1 MTLSQHF
8 RLAGMATMLSA
19 LLAVPAVEAADKPFG
34 YTEGADIITVPVS
47 DGRIDT
53 ISGVIF
59 HQAKSLRAIDQLCMT
74 VMVPRTT
81 APKPAVIYFP
91 GGGFTSADH
100 EKFIEMRYALARAG
114 FAVAAAEYR
123 PVPTKFPGL
132 IEDGKAAVRFLR
144 AHAKEWGV
152 DPNKIGVLG
161 DSAGGYLVEMLGTTN
176 GEKGWDK
183 GDWTD
188 VSSDVQAVVSLY
200 GLSDLLN
207 IGEGLGEA
215 QEKVHASPAVT
226 EALLV
231 NGPAFR
237 DFPGA
242 SIHSDKKKAL
252 NASAIGHVDGTE
264 PPFLLLHGSN
274 DRLVSPM
281 QSAHLFEALKAKKV
295 DAQYVLVEGAQH
307 GDLPWYQAPL
317 IERVVSFFKAKLGEP
332 QKAGENKGGNL

>member
-1 MTLSQHF
+1 MLSPTTAARIEMISNVVYRQVTSPVGVKPLHMTLF
-8 RLAGMATMLSA
+8 
-19 LLAVPAVEAADKPFG
+19 VPGTDSEKRPA
-34 YTEGADIITVPVS
+34 II
-47 DGRIDT
+47 
-53 ISGVIF
+53 F
-59 HQAKSLRAIDQLCMT
+59 
-74 VMVPRTT
+74 
-81 APKPAVIYFP
+81 FP
-91 GGGFTSADH
+91 GGGFMSANKDQFL
-100 EKFIEMRYALARAG
+100 ELRYALARAG
-114 FAVAAAEYR
+114 FVVASAEYR
-123 PVPTKFPGL
+123 TIPAKYPAPV
-132 IEDGKAAVRFLR
+132 EDAKAAVRYLR
-144 AHAKEWGV
+144 AHAKEFGI
-152 DPNKIGVLG
+152 DPDKTGVLG
-161 DSAGGYLVEMLGTTN
+161 GSAGGYVVKMLGTTN

-188 VSSDVQAVVSLY
+188 VSSDVQAVVLLY

-252 NASAIGHVDGTE
+252 NASTIGHVDGTE
-264 PPFLLLHGSN
+264 PPFLLHGSN

-295 DAQYVLVEGAQH
+295 NAQYVLVEGAQH

>member
-1 MTLSQHF
+1 MISNVVYRQVTSPVGVKPLHMTLF
-8 RLAGMATMLSA
+8 
-19 LLAVPAVEAADKPFG
+19 VPGTDSEKRPA
-34 YTEGADIITVPVS
+34 II
-47 DGRIDT
+47 
-53 ISGVIF
+53 F
-59 HQAKSLRAIDQLCMT
+59 
-74 VMVPRTT
+74 
-81 APKPAVIYFP
+81 FP
-91 GGGFTSADH
+91 GGGFMSANKDQFL
-100 EKFIEMRYALARAG
+100 ELRYALARAG
-114 FAVAAAEYR
+114 FVVASAEYR
-123 PVPTKFPGL
+123 TIPAKYPAPV
-132 IEDGKAAVRFLR
+132 EDAKAAVRYLR
-144 AHAKEWGV
+144 AHAKEFGI
-152 DPNKIGVLG
+152 DPDKIGVLG
-161 DSAGGYLVEMLGTTN
+161 GSAGGYVVKMLGTTN

-332 QKAGENKGGNL
+332 LKAGENKGGNL

>member
-1 MTLSQHF
+1 MISNVVYRQVTSPVGVKPLHMTLF
-8 RLAGMATMLSA
+8 
-19 LLAVPAVEAADKPFG
+19 VPGTDSEKRPA
-34 YTEGADIITVPVS
+34 II
-47 DGRIDT
+47 
-53 ISGVIF
+53 F
-59 HQAKSLRAIDQLCMT
+59 
-74 VMVPRTT
+74 
-81 APKPAVIYFP
+81 FP
-91 GGGFTSADH
+91 GGGFMSANKDQFL
-100 EKFIEMRYALARAG
+100 ELRYALARAG
-114 FAVAAAEYR
+114 FVVASAEYR
-123 PVPTKFPGL
+123 TIPAKYPAPV
-132 IEDGKAAVRFLR
+132 EDAKAAVRYLR
-144 AHAKEWGV
+144 AHAKEFGI
-152 DPNKIGVLG
+152 DPDKIGVLG
-161 DSAGGYLVEMLGTTN
+161 GSAGGYVVKMLGTTN

-183 GDWTD
+183 GDLTD

>member
-1 MTLSQHF
+1 MISNVVYRQVTSPVGVKPLHMTLF
-8 RLAGMATMLSA
+8 
-19 LLAVPAVEAADKPFG
+19 VPGTDSEKRPA
-34 YTEGADIITVPVS
+34 II
-47 DGRIDT
+47 
-53 ISGVIF
+53 F
-59 HQAKSLRAIDQLCMT
+59 
-74 VMVPRTT
+74 
-81 APKPAVIYFP
+81 FP
-91 GGGFTSADH
+91 GGGFMSANKDQFL
-100 EKFIEMRYALARAG
+100 ELRYALARAG
-114 FAVAAAEYR
+114 FVVASAEYR
-123 PVPTKFPGL
+123 TIPAKYPAPV
-132 IEDGKAAVRFLR
+132 EDAKAAVRYLR
-144 AHAKEWGV
+144 AHAKEFGI
-152 DPNKIGVLG
+152 DPDKIGVLG
-161 DSAGGYLVEMLGTTN
+161 GSAGGYVVKMLGTTN

-307 GDLPWYQAPL
+307 GDLP
-317 IERVVSFFKAKLGEP
+317 
-332 QKAGENKGGNL
+332 